1 MSKQKKNRN
10 EEIKENEP
18 IETVEDD
25 ELPAV
30 EEEVEVVI
38 DPLEQ
43 KENEIAALKEEL
55 NKAKN
60 DMARAYADTDNMR
73 KRLQK
78 ETDMAKKYRFQFG
91 GP

>member
-43 KENEIAALKEEL
+43 K
-55 NKAKN
+55 
-60 DMARAYADTDNMR
+60 
-73 KRLQK
+73 
-78 ETDMAKKYRFQFG
+78 
-91 GP
+91 